1 MDDLN
6 MFHVLAD
13 NVRDIGH
20 GIEVVKQDAID
31 SKTLVCYLDKEG
43 GFHFGFCY
51 KNGSNLRVVCWENQA
66 IRFRTSYKGS
76 YVIAFTGR
84 VLTQHNIK
92 GDFTADDFNFD
103 WFGQE
108 QQDAVKEELLALIR
122 KKDAISNVVD
132 LLSQLTIDEINNAK
146 DHIQQLKHPDIN

>member
-1 MDDLN
+1 

-13 NVRDIGH
+13 NVRDIGY
-20 GIEVVKQDAID
+20 GIEVVKQDAVA
-31 SKTLVCYLDKEG
+31 SKTLVCYLDRRS

-51 KNGSNLRVVCWENQA
+51 KNGNNLRVVCYENQA
-66 IRFRTSYKGS
+66 IQRRTSPMES
-76 YVIAFTGR
+76 YVIAFTGVR
-84 VLTQHNIK
+84 TQHSIK

-108 QQDAVKEELLALIR
+108 KQDAVKGELLALIR
-122 KKDAISNVVD
+122 KKDAISDVVD

-146 DHIQQLKHPDIN
+146 DRIQQLTQPGY